1 MDKTVTLKLQDA
13 KNILYAMDQA
23 LPELEELCH
32 QGDIK
37 ESIPDGI
44 EQAMAKLQEALS

>member
-1 MDKTVTLKLQDA
+1 MEKTITLKESDA
-13 KNILYAMDQA
+13 KQIFYALDQA

-37 ESIPDGI
+37 DTIPEAVERALGT
-44 EQAMAKLQEALS
+44 MREALA

>member
-1 MDKTVTLKLQDA
+1 MEDTIKLTAANA
-13 KNILYAMDQA
+13 KQIFYALDQA

-37 ESIPDGI
+37 ESIP
-44 EQAMAKLQEALS
+44 EAVERALHIMREAIS